1 MFWSHVMLLAPLLFS
16 LCLRNSWA
24 WAWTVNCGMAPAS
37 QRQFSLWRW
46 WQMQFAISLKLIL
59 RLNSTGVKV
68 SLSLQ
73 PGTTLDMRYSVLLT
87 LLRTQKLIIFKEFTF
102 RFTES
107 ILFQGL
113 ATDTMTTSTPHWR
126 LWTTPPLIAIH
137 SNQNLPDT
145 TPTFCSDDPMTCHP
159 EFCIRIFLK

>member
-1 MFWSHVMLLAPLLFS
+1 MVPSYVISPKFIFS
-16 LCLRNSWA
+16 LLEKQLSLSM
-24 WAWTVNCGMAPAS
+24 NCGMAPAS

-102 RFTES
+102 HFTES